1 MKNEPTIQLIG
12 DSILWLMNQVQNEL
26 EVGSPES
33 EKAEKQLETMTEI
46 LDVQMSKFVEES
58 VANKNLRI

>member
-1 MKNEPTIQLIG
+1 MKNEPKIQLIG